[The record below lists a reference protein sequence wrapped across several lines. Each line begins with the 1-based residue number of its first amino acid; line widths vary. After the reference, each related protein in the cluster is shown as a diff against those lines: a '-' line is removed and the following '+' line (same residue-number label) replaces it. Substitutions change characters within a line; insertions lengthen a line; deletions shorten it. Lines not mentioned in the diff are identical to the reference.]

1 MASPSRII
9 CSVTLQKTAEEELK
23 EDNKEPHFFTPNS
36 PDANP
41 TKHTWNAMK

>member
-9 CSVTLQKTAEEELK
+9 YSVMLQKTAEEELK

-36 PDANP
+36 PDANL
-41 TKHTWNAMK
+41 TKRTWNAMK

>member
-9 CSVTLQKTAEEELK
+9 YSVTLEKTAEEELK
-23 EDNKEPHFFTPNS
+23 QDNKEPHFFTPNS
-36 PDANP
+36 PDANL